1 MYCFYFKSNHC
12 PQVFIKI
19 LYLLSIF
26 QSLEDVDLKVLP
38 IKKPDI
44 WFIGL
49 PYLLSILSLHSM
61 HLSEL
66 LLQSLAHQ

>member
-26 QSLEDVDLKVLP
+26 QSLKDVDLKVLP

-44 WFIGL
+44 
-49 PYLLSILSLHSM
+49 
-61 HLSEL
+61 
-66 LLQSLAHQ
+66 

>member
-12 PQVFIKI
+12 LQVFIKI

-26 QSLEDVDLKVLP
+26 QSLKDVDLKVLP

-44 WFIGL
+44 WPKGDC
-49 PYLLSILSLHSM
+49 PWRTD
-61 HLSEL
+61 
-66 LLQSLAHQ
+66 AAA